1 MLHRPV
7 QLKRQEAACR
17 SAAIRIVVLV
27 SLVLAV
33 ALSAAPPAPAQAGKS
48 PYPNMAPVE
57 QYLMDRDA
65 EIAFARTAA
74 PASISGDADVLVMGR
89 KGYETAV
96 KGKNGFVCLVERA
109 WMASF
114 DNAEYWNPKNRSP
127 ICFNPPGART
137 ILPFAYM
144 KTELALAGKSNVEIR
159 DRLKAAFARKE
170 LPAPE
175 PGAMCYMMSKNAY
188 LTDGDG
194 HNLAHLM
201 FYVPVA
207 DRAAL
212 GAGLAG
218 SPIILFNDDPE
229 PIGGF
234 IVATGMWSDGTP
246 APVM

>member
-7 QLKRQEAACR
+7 QLKRRQAVSRREL
-17 SAAIRIVVLV
+17 RIVVLA
-27 SLVLAV
+27 SFVLAMG
-33 ALSAAPPAPAQAGKS
+33 LSARPALAQAGKS

-74 PASISGDADVLVMGR
+74 PASISGDADVLVMTR

-114 DNAEYWNPKNRSP
+114 DNAEYWNSKNRSP

-137 ILPFAYM
+137 ILPFVYM

-159 DRLKAAFARKE
+159 DRLKDALAKKE
-170 LPAPE
+170 LPTPE

-201 FYVPVA
+201 FWVPAA

-212 GAGLAG
+212 GADLPG
-218 SPIILFNDDPE
+218 SPIMLFNDDPE

-246 APVM
+246 APLM